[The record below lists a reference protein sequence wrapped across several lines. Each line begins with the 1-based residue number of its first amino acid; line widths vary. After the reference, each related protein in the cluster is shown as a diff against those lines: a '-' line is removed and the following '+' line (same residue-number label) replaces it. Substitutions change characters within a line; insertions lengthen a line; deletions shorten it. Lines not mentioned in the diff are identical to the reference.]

1 MNNGA
6 STRGEV
12 KGGGEKRQSRKGGKG
27 KIPRNKKIYKDCN
40 KTRDMEPLVFI
51 HPRTNIFFLFE
62 FGMRQSESE
71 KRRRD
76 YLEEDEN

>member
-1 MNNGA
+1 M
-6 STRGEV
+6 GER
-12 KGGGEKRQSRKGGKG
+12 KGNPGKGGKE
-27 KIPRNKKIYKDCN
+27 KYRETKKIDKDCN

-51 HPRTNIFFLFE
+51 HPRTNFFFLFE